1 VRAPKVVRTGGGG
14 NAQDEIG
21 GKVRYERAIM
31 EIANYLRTGAAAAR
45 AGFTGALLGAAT
57 VFALAAAIV
66 AGLSPAAAAGDGG
79 VVLMYHRFGESD
91 LPSTNIRLEQFE
103 AHLAELQSGGYT
115 VMPLDDMVR
124 AWRAGTP
131 LPDRAVAITID
142 DAFRSIYT
150 HAWPRLRAA
159 GFPFTVFVATDPVDQ
174 RNPNYMTWDQLREL
188 TAAGVAIG
196 NHTDSHLR
204 LQNASP
210 AAAAAAIAAGQER
223 IREELGLVPSL
234 LAYPFGEASLAA
246 RQLVIDAGFDAAF
259 GQHSGVAFAAH
270 DQFYLP
276 RFSFNEAF
284 ASMDR
289 FRLAANALPLPVDQI
304 TPADPLLAINPPPF
318 GFTLTQDVANLGRL
332 NCFASHE
339 SGPALIERLGERR
352 IEVRMATPFPAG
364 RGRINCTV
372 PAEDGR
378 WRWFGFQYTIRP

>member
-1 VRAPKVVRTGGGG
+1 
-14 NAQDEIG
+14 
-21 GKVRYERAIM
+21 M

-188 TAAGVAIG
+188 TNEPVP
-196 NHTDSHLR
+196 NHLKRWWFCLGGT
-204 LQNASP
+204 P
-210 AAAAAAIAAGQER
+210 AYLFVVQIVTG
-223 IREELGLVPSL
+223 IL
-234 LAYPFGEASLAA
+234 LAMYY
-246 RQLVIDAGFDAAF
+246 Q
-259 GQHSGVAFAAH
+259 
-270 DQFYLP
+270 
-276 RFSFNEAF
+276 
-284 ASMDR
+284 
-289 FRLAANALPLPVDQI
+289 
-304 TPADPLLAINPPPF
+304 PAPSTA
-318 GFTLTQDVANLGRL
+318 
-332 NCFASHE
+332 
-339 SGPALIERLGERR
+339 
-352 IEVRMATPFPAG
+352 
-364 RGRINCTV
+364 CT
-372 PAEDGR
+372 
-378 WRWFGFQYTIRP
+378 